1 MNKIFG
7 SRLNFTID
15 YVIKKKLL
23 KKWVDSELWA
33 GEVKRSCLVVLRE
46 STYSKNVFFIF
57 FANFFC
63 EAILIYQ

>member
-33 GEVKRSCLVVLRE
+33 GEVKRSCLCSVKVSA
-46 STYSKNVFFIF
+46 ST
-57 FANFFC
+57 
-63 EAILIYQ
+63 

>member
-46 STYSKNVFFIF
+46 STIANAFFVFFF
-57 FANFFC
+57 F
-63 EAILIYQ
+63 L